1 MNPRRCWA
9 RRMRH
14 WPRCESSRRSA
25 TLGTVSA
32 RSLQNH
38 LSIFPAACTLVSV
51 ALLDDYLGEWKA
63 ISRYSGIAWLC
74 FYLLFLVYAAADRSG
89 FLLLDYV
96 NLIIHE
102 GGHFFFSWFGYTI
115 TILGGTLGELI
126 VPLLCAAYFFAHRE
140 TFGFAFCAF
149 WFFENFP
156 YIGTYMADARAQALP
171 LVGSGD
177 HDWGILFGQW
187 GLLAQD
193 QKIGGTMRVLGWM
206 GMIGVVGWQGWQTYR
221 SARASE
227 NARAEEL
234 AR

>member
-1 MNPRRCWA
+1 
-9 RRMRH
+9 
-14 WPRCESSRRSA
+14 
-25 TLGTVSA
+25 
-32 RSLQNH
+32 
-38 LSIFPAACTLVSV
+38 V

-206 GMIGVVGWQGWQTYR
+206 GMIGVVGWLGWQTYH

-227 NARAEEL
+227 NARAQDV
-234 AR
+234 AH